1 MTMNSIVISDVQH
14 DNVIRAFLFLFAF
27 HVKTL
32 DQSRIYHI
40 KYSNSCHTTIVYCN
54 YFSCVLHSIKMC
66 NIQYYKACNHLS
78 KPSHNYIYRVNYKIS
93 S

>member
-27 HVKTL
+27 HVKTV

-40 KYSNSCHTTIVYCN
+40 KYSNSCHTTIVFCN
-54 YFSCVLHSIKMC
+54 YFPCVLHSKILCVTFNIIKL
-66 NIQYYKACNHLS
+66 AT
-78 KPSHNYIYRVNYKIS
+78 IYLNLHTIIFIV
-93 S
+93 